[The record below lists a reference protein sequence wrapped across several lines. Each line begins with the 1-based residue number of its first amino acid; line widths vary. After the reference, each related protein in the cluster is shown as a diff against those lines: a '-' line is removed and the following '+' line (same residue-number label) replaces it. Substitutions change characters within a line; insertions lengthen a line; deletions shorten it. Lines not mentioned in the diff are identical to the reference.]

1 MIANSK
7 DYKKGKMN
15 STNESSQEYPTLS
28 DSEKERVLKEYAA
41 ILKEEEEFRAYL
53 KAKKDRQAQSDS

>member
-1 MIANSK
+1 
-7 DYKKGKMN
+7 MN